1 MPSAT
6 HEQFIESITGE
17 ISRSLRTLAS
27 ADADADADPPCA
39 NFARQ
44 INSHGSASIYFA
56 DDYGRHD
63 PDGAFGHR
71 GALFPGVV
79 LEVSYSQKRRDLSRL
94 ADDYILGSDGSIKAV
109 VGLDIEYQGKG
120 KGKGNEKGSKLA
132 TLSVWRP
139 KITRGEDGEGEL
151 SAYQEVVDLVS
162 CVLLHTP
169 GQATPYRLSLL
180 TLLVRAGIP

>member
-6 HEQFIESITGE
+6 HEQFIAGITGE
-17 ISRSLRTLAS
+17 IERSLRTLAS
-27 ADADADADPPCA
+27 ADADADPPCA
-39 NFARQ
+39 DFARQ
-44 INSHGSASIYFA
+44 INSRGSASLHFA
-56 DDYGRHD
+56 DGYGRHD
-63 PDGAFGHR
+63 PDGSFSHKS
-71 GALFPGVV
+71 ALFPGVV

-109 VGLDIEYQGKG
+109 VGLDVEYQGKG
-120 KGKGNEKGSKLA
+120 KRKGNGNGSKLA

-169 GQATPYRLSLL
+169 GHTTPYPLSLL
-180 TLLVRAGIP
+180 TPLCT